1 MISRVAAV
9 LAAIA
14 GCSFAATAGT
24 PEATRVAL
32 SVRAERRVAELER
45 DEIERAIQVRLA
57 RPKCALE
64 LVEVGEDSAPASI
77 EAIVL
82 IERWRERRVPGG
94 RPVFNPNTGRD
105 EPGFSTE
112 VEIRYHFTLKK
123 TNDAKV
129 LYDKEERAKAS
140 VGTID
145 IPSFQPDREA
155 RLRAL
160 RWIVERVHTR
170 LCDAV
175 SDLQAAR

>member
-1 MISRVAAV
+1 MIARVAAV

-24 PEATRVAL
+24 PEVERVAL

-45 DEIERAIQVRLA
+45 EEIERAIQVRLA

-64 LVEVGEDSAPASI
+64 LVEVEEDSAPATI

-112 VEIRYHFTLKK
+112 VEIRYHFTVKK

-160 RWIVERVHTR
+160 RWVVERVHTR